1 MPKKFSPRPP
11 KKPMITPPV
20 VHLDAAGIDLAA
32 EVHYVAVPAD
42 RDPQPVRSFGTTT
55 DQLCALADWLQKCGI
70 RTVAMEATGVYW
82 IPLFELLEARGLDVC
97 LVNAQ
102 HVRHV
107 PGRKSDVQDCQW
119 LQFLHSVGLLHAS
132 FRPALEVCAIR
143 TLLRHRD
150 SLVQVACAHLLRL
163 QKALDQMNV
172 QLHRAVTD
180 ITGTTGLTI
189 LDAIVAGERDPQKL
203 AAHRDPRCKKSVAQI
218 AAALKGDWKV
228 EQLFVLRQALAAWRY
243 HHQLADEC
251 QQEIHRLAAKLESR
265 TEAAPPPPTK
275 RGRQPDAVTRTL
287 LFQKLGVDLTAVDG
301 VNLHVGFTFLTEV
314 GPDLSRF
321 ASPEDFSSWLG
332 LCSNN
337 KVSGNRRLSAS
348 TRPVTNRLATALRMA
363 AQSLTRVDLSA
374 CGHAQAESPL
384 GDWFRRMRAK
394 LGPAG
399 AVTAAAH
406 KLARVIYT
414 MVKTRTA
421 FDPSK
426 LGNPILI
433 RQRKERSL
441 RKQAA
446 LLGLS
451 LQPAGAGAVS

>member
-1 MPKKFSPRPP
+1 MCTTASG
-11 KKPMITPPV
+11 PV
-20 VHLDAAGIDLAA
+20 C
-32 EVHYVAVPAD
+32 
-42 RDPQPVRSFGTTT
+42 R
-55 DQLCALADWLQKCGI
+55 
-70 RTVAMEATGVYW
+70 
-82 IPLFELLEARGLDVC
+82 ARHRQV
-97 LVNAQ
+97 
-102 HVRHV
+102 
-107 PGRKSDVQDCQW
+107 
-119 LQFLHSVGLLHAS
+119 QFLHSVGLLHAS

-332 LCSNN
+332 LCPNN

>member
-1 MPKKFSPRPP
+1 MSKKSFVRS
-11 KKPMITPPV
+11 KKQATIAQTV
-20 VHLDAAGIDLAA
+20 VHPDAAGIDLAA
-32 EVHYVAVPAD
+32 EVHYVAVPAE

-55 DQLCALADWLQKCGI
+55 DQLCALADWLQQCGI

-82 IPLFELLEARGLDVC
+82 IPLFELLEARGLEVC

-132 FRPALEVCAIR
+132 FRPALEVCAVR

-150 SLVQVACAHLLRL
+150 SLVQVASAHLLRL

-189 LDAIVAGERDPQKL
+189 LDAIIAGERDPQKL
-203 AAHRDPRCKKSVAQI
+203 ATFRDHRCKKSVAEI
-218 AAALKGDWKV
+218 AAALKGDWKG
-228 EQLFVLRQALAAWRY
+228 EQLFALRQSLAAWRY

-251 QQEIHRLAAKLESR
+251 MLEIHRLAAQLESQ
-265 TEAAPPPPTK
+265 TQATPPPPTK
-275 RGRQPDAVTRTL
+275 RGKQPDEAVRTL
-287 LFQKLGVDLTAVDG
+287 LFQKFGVDLTAVDG
-301 VNLHVGFTFLTEV
+301 VNTHVGYTFLTEV

-321 ASPEDFSSWLG
+321 ASPEHFSSWLG
-332 LCSNN
+332 LCPNN
-337 KVSGNRRLSAS
+337 KVSGKRKLSVS
-348 TRPVTNRLATALRMA
+348 TRPVSNRLATALRMA
-363 AQSLTRVDLSA
+363 AQSLNRVESA
-374 CGHAQAESPL
+374 L

-406 KLARVIYT
+406 KLARILYS
-414 MVKTRTA
+414 MIKTHTA
-421 FDPSK
+421 FDPAK
-426 LGNPILI
+426 LGNPDLI
-433 RQRKERSL
+433 RLRKERSL

-446 LLGLS
+446 LLGLF
-451 LQPAGAGAVS
+451 LQPIQAVAVS

>member
-1 MPKKFSPRPP
+1 MSKKSSRRPP
-11 KKPMITPPV
+11 KKLMITQTVIHP
-20 VHLDAAGIDLAA
+20 DAAGIDLAS

-42 RDPQPVRSFGTTT
+42 RDPQPVRNFGATT
-55 DQLCALADWLQKCGI
+55 DQLIVLADWLQQCGI

-82 IPLFELLEARGLDVC
+82 IPVFELLEARGLEVC

-132 FRPALEVCAIR
+132 FRPALEVCAVR

-150 SLVQVACAHLLRL
+150 SLVQVASAHLLRL

-180 ITGTTGLTI
+180 ISGTTGLAI

-203 AAHRDPRCKKSVAQI
+203 AAHRDHRCKKSVVEI

-228 EQLFVLRQALAAWRY
+228 EQLFTLRQSLAAWRF

-251 QQEIHRLAAKLESR
+251 LLEIHRLAAKLESR
-265 TEAAPPPPTK
+265 TEAVPPPPTK
-275 RGRQPDAVTRTL
+275 RGKQPDAAVRTL
-287 LFQKLGVDLTAVDG
+287 LFQKFGVDVTAVDG
-301 VNLHVGFTFLTEV
+301 VNTHVGYTFLTEV

-332 LCSNN
+332 LCPNN
-337 KVSGNRRLSAS
+337 KVSGNYKLSVS
-348 TRPVTNRLATALRMA
+348 TRPVSSRLASTLRMA
-363 AQSLTRVDLSA
+363 APSLHRV
-374 CGHAQAESPL
+374 ESVL
-384 GDWFRRMRAK
+384 GDLFRRMRAK

-399 AVTAAAH
+399 AVTALAH
-406 KLARVIYT
+406 KLARILYT
-414 MVKTRTA
+414 MNKTRTA

-426 LGNPILI
+426 FGHSVLTH
-433 RQRKERSL
+433 QRKERSL

-446 LLGLS
+446 LLGFS
-451 LQPAGAGAVS
+451 LQPANAGAVS

>member
-1 MPKKFSPRPP
+1 MSKKSSRRPP
-11 KKPMITPPV
+11 KKPMITQTVIHP
-20 VHLDAAGIDLAA
+20 DAAGIDLAS

-42 RDPQPVRSFGTTT
+42 RDPQPVRNFGPTT
-55 DQLCALADWLQKCGI
+55 DQLIVLADWLQKCGI

-82 IPLFELLEARGLDVC
+82 IPLFELLEARGLEVC

-132 FRPALEVCAIR
+132 FRPAIEVCAVR

-150 SLVQVACAHLLRL
+150 SLVQVASAHLLRV

-172 QLHRAVTD
+172 LLHRAVTD

-189 LDAIVAGERDPQKL
+189 LDAIIAGERDPQKL
-203 AAHRDPRCKKSVAQI
+203 AAHRDHRCKKSVVEI

-228 EQLFVLRQALAAWRY
+228 EQLFTLRQSLAAWRF

-251 QQEIHRLAAKLESR
+251 LQEVHRLAAKLESR
-265 TEAAPPPPTK
+265 TEEAPPPPTK
-275 RGRQPDAVTRTL
+275 RGKQPDAAVRTL
-287 LFQKLGVDLTAVDG
+287 LFQKFGVDVTAVDG
-301 VNLHVGFTFLTEV
+301 VNTHVGYTFLTEV

-321 ASPEDFSSWLG
+321 ASPENFASWLG
-332 LCSNN
+332 LCPNN
-337 KVSGNRRLSAS
+337 KVSGNHKLSVS
-348 TRPVTNRLATALRMA
+348 TRPVSNRLATALRMA
-363 AQSLTRVDLSA
+363 AQSLNRVEA
-374 CGHAQAESPL
+374 PL
-384 GDWFRRMRAK
+384 GDWFRRIRAK

-399 AVTAAAH
+399 AVTAGAH
-406 KLARVIYT
+406 KLARILYT
-414 MVKTRTA
+414 MIKTRTA

-426 LGNPILI
+426 LGNPALT

-446 LLGLS
+446 LLGFS
-451 LQPAGAGAVS
+451 LQPAVAGAVA